1 MKCKK
6 CGADTAQDLI
16 SSLCPACLEAEK
28 AGEGLYRK
36 MLIFLGVFAAL
47 MILLTVFSTP
57 HKPDSDQA
65 SSPDAQT
72 APTAQAPVPATTTPQ
87 TTDITP
93 AEPSR
98 QQWNYETVTM
108 DAGSKTVKVGC
119 LRSDEMVTLNS
130 PYSDVY
136 AQLCFRTN
144 GDVFLGLLGQGQ
156 LLSGDYHGARIRVG
170 SGPAKSFSLVAPA
183 DYSSNVAFIS
193 PHGPLIAA
201 ARAGKQIFIEATYYD
216 AGAQTL
222 SFSPSQPL
230 DLTSK

>member
-98 QQWNYETVTM
+98 QQWNYETVTV
-108 DAGSKTVKVGC
+108 D
-119 LRSDEMVTLNS
+119 MVTLNS